1 MATNYSINYEDERF
15 QQVESEKQTALD
27 EMNNTYNEMINQSDK
42 YYQDQIN
49 ASKDWADKQQEIQ
62 NQQTDL
68 VVNELNQQKEQT
80 EKDYLKEQKGAY
92 TDWRKQSNEY
102 GAEAEQMASSGL
114 QNTGYS
120 ESSQV
125 SMYNQYQ
132 TRVATARES
141 YTRAVLNY
149 DNAIKE
155 ARLQNSSKLAEIAYN
170 ALQAQLELS
179 LNGFQYKNTLLQTQ
193 LEAKRQI
200 TNDYYT
206 RWQNVLSQINTEN
219 SLAEQ
224 VRQYNEKLAEE
235 RRQYDANLA
244 YQKERDKV
252 KDAQWQKE
260 YDLAKKASS
269 SSSSGG
275 SYSGS
280 SSSGSTGS
288 YSSTA
293 SNTSTKPTNN
303 ANQSPLKANKYGN
316 TTATQK
322 KKDYYFS
329 NGYQPQYINNKKV
342 AKSGLKVWNV
352 FAEGTS
358 NKNATDFGKQN
369 IWKAGN
375 KYYVWVGNGKN
386 GGDYVDVTKQVN
398 NSKKYKANYIWGK

>member
-1 MATNYSINYEDERF
+1 MATTNYSINYEDERF
-15 QQVESEKQTALD
+15 QQVEQEKQNAID

-49 ASKDWADKQQEIQ
+49 ASNQWADKQQELQ

-68 VVNELNQQKEQT
+68 VVEELNQQKDQT

-114 QNTGYS
+114 QNTGFS

-141 YTRAVLNY
+141 YSRAVLNY
-149 DNAIKE
+149 DMAIKE

-193 LEAKRQI
+193 LEAKRQL

-206 RWQNVLSQINTEN
+206 RWQGVLSQINTEN
-219 SLAEQ
+219 ALAEQ

-235 RRQYDANLA
+235 RRQYDANLQ
-244 YQKERDKV
+244 YQKERDAV

-260 YDLAKKASS
+260 YDLAKKASTS
-269 SSSSGG
+269 SYSSGG
-275 SYSGS
+275 SYSGG

-288 YSSTA
+288 
-293 SNTSTKPTNN
+293 TSTSGST
-303 ANQSPLKANKYGN
+303 SNK
-316 TTATQK
+316 TTAKAKTDANGNSESTMK
-322 KKDYYFS
+322 KKDFYFS
-329 NGYQPQYINNKKV
+329 NGYQPRYVNNKKL
-342 AKSGLKVWNV
+342 AESGMKVWNV

-358 NKNATDFGKQN
+358 QKNATSFGKQN
-369 IWKAGN
+369 IWKAGD
-375 KYYVWVGNGKN
+375 KYYVWVGSGKN
-386 GGDYVDVTKQVN
+386 SGQYVDVTAQVKK
-398 NSKKYKANYIWGK
+398 SKETHSNIIWGR

>member
-1 MATNYSINYEDERF
+1 MATNYSVNYEDERF
-15 QQVESEKQTALD
+15 QQVEQEKQNAID

-49 ASKDWADKQQEIQ
+49 ASNQWADKQQELQ

-68 VVNELNQQKEQT
+68 VVEEINQQKDQT

-102 GAEAEQMASSGL
+102 GAEAEQMASQGL
-114 QNTGYS
+114 SATGYS

-141 YTRAVLNY
+141 YSRAVLNY
-149 DNAIKE
+149 DMAIKE
-155 ARLQNSSKLAEIAYN
+155 ARLQNSSKLAEIAYK

-206 RWQNVLSQINTEN
+206 RWQGVLSQINTEN
-219 SLAEQ
+219 ALAEQ

-235 RRQYDANLA
+235 RRQYDSQLA

-269 SSSSGG
+269 SSYSGG
-275 SYSGS
+275 SSGS
-280 SSSGSTGS
+280 SKSSGS

-293 SNTSTKPTNN
+293 SNTSSKNN
-303 ANQSPLKANKYGN
+303 ANQSPLKPPIDKNGN
-316 TTATQK
+316 SEATQK
-322 KKDYYFS
+322 KTDFYFS
-329 NGYQPQYINNKKV
+329 NGYQPRYVNNKKL
-342 AKSGLKVWNV
+342 AESGMKVWNV

-358 NKNATDFGKQN
+358 QKNASSFGKQN

-375 KYYVWVGNGKN
+375 KYYVWVGSGKN
-386 GGDYVDVTKQVN
+386 SGQYVDVTAQVKK
-398 NSKKYKANYIWGK
+398 SKETHSNIIWGR

>member
-1 MATNYSINYEDERF
+1 MATTNYSINYEDERF
-15 QQVESEKQTALD
+15 QQVEQEKQNAID

-49 ASKDWADKQQEIQ
+49 ASNQWADKQQELQ

-68 VVNELNQQKEQT
+68 VVEEINQQKDQT

-102 GAEAEQMASSGL
+102 GAEAEQMASQGL
-114 QNTGYS
+114 SATGYS

-125 SMYNQYQ
+125 SMHNQYQ

-141 YTRAVLNY
+141 YSRAVLNY
-149 DNAIKE
+149 DMAIKE

-206 RWQNVLSQINTEN
+206 RWQGVLSQINTEN
-219 SLAEQ
+219 ALAEQ

-235 RRQYDANLA
+235 RRQYDSQLA

-260 YDLAKKASS
+260 YDLAKKASTS
-269 SSSSGG
+269 SYSSGG
-275 SYSGS
+275 SYSGGS
-280 SSSGSTGS
+280 SSASTGSTASSGSTSGS
-288 YSSTA
+288 
-293 SNTSTKPTNN
+293 TSTKAKTD
-303 ANQSPLKANKYGN
+303 ANGN
-316 TTATQK
+316 SEATMK

-329 NGYQPQYINNKKV
+329 NGYQPRYVNNKKL
-342 AKSGLKVWNV
+342 AESGMKVWNV

-358 NKNATDFGKQN
+358 QKNATSFGKQN

-375 KYYVWVGNGKN
+375 KYYVWVGSGKN
-386 GGDYVDVTKQVN
+386 SGQYVDVTAQVKK
-398 NSKKYKANYIWGK
+398 SKETHSNIIWGR

>member
-1 MATNYSINYEDERF
+1 MATTNYSVNYEDERF

-27 EMNNTYNEMINQSDK
+27 EMNNAYNEMINQSDK

-49 ASKDWADKQQEIQ
+49 ASNQWADKQQELQ

-80 EKDYLKEQKGAY
+80 EKDYLREQKGAY
-92 TDWRKQSNEY
+92 TDWRKQSNQY

-114 QNTGYS
+114 ENTGFS

-141 YTRAVLNY
+141 YSRAVLNY

-206 RWQNVLSQINTEN
+206 RWQGVLSQINTEN
-219 SLAEQ
+219 ALAEQ

-260 YDLAKKASS
+260 YNLAKQSA

-275 SYSGS
+275 SYSSGS
-280 SSSGSTGS
+280 SSKSSGGS
-288 YSSTA
+288 YTPSSSSST
-293 SNTSTKPTNN
+293 SSSSTKKQTTYSEVRPKVISSAYSSLQKTYKTLYNGTSKTMGSITGK
-303 ANQSPLKANKYGN
+303 AVANKAV
-316 TTATQK
+316 TDQ
-322 KKDYYFS
+322 
-329 NGYQPQYINNKKV
+329 INAMYKQGKI
-342 AKSGLKVWNV
+342 
-352 FAEGTS
+352 
-358 NKNATDFGKQN
+358 NKNEVAQLLNKFGIK
-369 IWKAGN
+369 
-375 KYYVWVGNGKN
+375 
-386 GGDYVDVTKQVN
+386 
-398 NSKKYKANYIWGK
+398 